1 MIGGSTALPFDVV
14 KKFQVGR
21 KRPNRRPAQNDLKI
35 ARNTYLDLKCW
46 SRSHYLNA
54 YNQEHAWAPA
64 GTLQLSLLLVLIPSA
79 ARIYQWFAWEAFSK
93 FPTCHLD
100 LFINTI
106 PWHGCCARSCKK
118 KMTFTEAFENA
129 CFDHAMNPRS
139 YITWFTGK
147 KDYWVVATLT
157 GQERPGDV

>member
-1 MIGGSTALPFDVV
+1 MAGTNSLKRFLKKNSWYRETWGYFKKRNGVITFPWRLRFYYHKSSTRYMIGGSTALPFDVV

-93 FPTCHLD
+93 FPTYHLD
-100 LFINTI
+100 LIV
-106 PWHGCCARSCKK
+106 
-118 KMTFTEAFENA
+118 
-129 CFDHAMNPRS
+129 
-139 YITWFTGK
+139 Y
-147 KDYWVVATLT
+147 
-157 GQERPGDV
+157 